1 MINGP
6 KATFDPEYTF
16 RLPNEAQVRIIPAF
30 TYTTELFNDSLNT
43 PQLRRPATRQL
54 DASIHY
60 VSPSS
65 LYDFAVGG
73 TNLTNDRYVT
83 AGSPNYGAGEVGG
96 YYNPPRMWY
105 ATLRVNLGGK

>member
-1 MINGP
+1 
-6 KATFDPEYTF
+6 
-16 RLPNEAQVRIIPAF
+16 
-30 TYTTELFNDSLNT
+30 
-43 PQLRRPATRQL
+43 
-54 DASIHY
+54 

>member
-1 MINGP
+1 MSNQAIV
-6 KATFDPEYTF
+6 
-16 RLPNEAQVRIIPAF
+16 RLLASF
-30 TYTTELFNDSLNT
+30 TYTAEMWNDSLNT
-43 PQLRRPATRQL
+43 PQLHRPATRQL

-60 VSPSS
+60 VSPTA

-96 YYNPPRMWY
+96 YYNPPLMWY
-105 ATLRVNLGGK
+105 VSLRVNLAPK